1 MKSIDLVANNLKVS
15 HSQVENTLK
24 LLNEGATVPFI
35 ARYRKNVTGNLN
47 EEIIEKIFEQFK
59 YNEEL
64 NKRKETIIKILSESK
79 LLTDELKNAIENT
92 KQKQELE
99 NIYEPFK
106 VGKKTK
112 ASEAIEKGLMPF
124 ALEILNNKDDNY
136 KIFKNAEKYLDKFST
151 KDEVIE
157 NVQYVIAQL
166 IYQDIENRNLIKKYV
181 YENGKIITKIKKNAR
196 DENKVF
202 EQYYDYYEKVK
213 YIPNHRILAIS
224 RGENLKILSYDITF
238 YITPIEKELRE
249 KYFKSRATAHY
260 INLAIND
267 CLNRLFFP
275 SIIREIKS
283 DLFERAEQDAIELFG
298 KSLEQMLL
306 APAIKNKII
315 LAIDPGFING
325 CKIAILNENGKLLD
339 KRIIYPNTQKN
350 NSNQDEKLINF
361 LIDKYSIDLIV
372 IGNGTASQETK
383 EFISKV
389 LDIRKKENFKDHLK
403 CLIVSEIGA
412 SVYSASKI
420 AIEEFPKLS
429 VEERSAIS
437 IGRRFQDPLNELVK
451 IDPKSIGIGQY
462 QHDVNQKELSKHLEF
477 KVNKVVN
484 MVGVD
489 LNTTNKIILSFIS
502 GLNEKLANN
511 IIEYREKNGIFSS
524 RKELL
529 DVKGINE
536 KVYEQCI
543 GFLRIFDSS
552 TFYDKTN
559 IHPESYN
566 NANKLVK
573 YLNIDLNNINKETL
587 KNANLDLLEKELNIN
602 KYDLTLIIDSLLNPG
617 KDIRDE
623 KEGFIIN
630 EGIKSFEDLKVGQE
644 LIGHVSNIT
653 DFGAFIFIGIKNNVL
668 VHIKYMK
675 KSPNQFVSHP
685 SEVLSIGDNVKI
697 RIIDINKENKRI
709 QGQILW

>member
-1 MKSIDLVANNLKVS
+1 
-15 HSQVENTLK
+15 
-24 LLNEGATVPFI
+24 
-35 ARYRKNVTGNLN
+35 
-47 EEIIEKIFEQFK
+47 
-59 YNEEL
+59 
-64 NKRKETIIKILSESK
+64 
-79 LLTDELKNAIENT
+79 
-92 KQKQELE
+92 
-99 NIYEPFK
+99 
-106 VGKKTK
+106 
-112 ASEAIEKGLMPF
+112 
-124 ALEILNNKDDNY
+124 
-136 KIFKNAEKYLDKFST
+136 
-151 KDEVIE
+151 
-157 NVQYVIAQL
+157 
-166 IYQDIENRNLIKKYV
+166 
-181 YENGKIITKIKKNAR
+181 
-196 DENKVF
+196 
-202 EQYYDYYEKVK
+202 
-213 YIPNHRILAIS
+213 
-224 RGENLKILSYDITF
+224 
-238 YITPIEKELRE
+238 
-249 KYFKSRATAHY
+249 
-260 INLAIND
+260 
-267 CLNRLFFP
+267 
-275 SIIREIKS
+275 
-283 DLFERAEQDAIELFG
+283 
-298 KSLEQMLL
+298 MLL

-389 LDIRKKENFKDHLK
+389 LDIRKKENFKEHLK

-543 GFLRIFDSS
+543 GFLRIF
-552 TFYDKTN
+552 FQVHFMIKPIY
-559 IHPESYN
+559 
-566 NANKLVK
+566 
-573 YLNIDLNNINKETL
+573 TL
-587 KNANLDLLEKELNIN
+587 KVITMLIN
-602 KYDLTLIIDSLLNPG
+602 
-617 KDIRDE
+617 
-623 KEGFIIN
+623 
-630 EGIKSFEDLKVGQE
+630 
-644 LIGHVSNIT
+644 
-653 DFGAFIFIGIKNNVL
+653 
-668 VHIKYMK
+668 
-675 KSPNQFVSHP
+675 
-685 SEVLSIGDNVKI
+685 
-697 RIIDINKENKRI
+697 
-709 QGQILW
+709 